1 MKIKW
6 LITGGVVLILAFLAL
21 SFGNL
26 LWQNYSVNKNWMQLE
41 AEYERRADLIPNL
54 AVLLPVELDAQ
65 ADAVGR
71 LVAYRLA
78 AIENQRRPGVRRP
91 GRIAAVKAR
100 LDSRFILGA
109 GHFLQDTSRFT
120 AYMNAQHEISRVSA
134 RLVSAAAGTDSAE
147 PDGSFG
153 NAVRLL
159 ERSETIIDHQSQQYN
174 KSAQNY
180 NRSVTGFPGRWLPG
194 LTGFYSVLEMDG

>member
-6 LITGGVVLILAFLAL
+6 LVTGGVVLILAFLVL

-26 LWQNYSVNKNWMQLE
+26 LRHNYTVNKNWMQLE

-78 AIENQRRPGVRRP
+78 AIENQRRTGVRRP
-91 GRIAAVKAR
+91 GLIAAVKAR
-100 LDSRFILGA
+100 LDSRFIPGS
-109 GHFLQDTSRFT
+109 GHFLQDTTRFT
-120 AYMNAQHEISRVSA
+120 AYMHAQHDISRVSA
-134 RLVSAAAGTDSAE
+134 LLVSAATGMDSAE
-147 PDGSFG
+147 PNGSFD

-159 ERSETIIDHQSQQYN
+159 ERTETRIDRRLRQYN
-174 KSAQNY
+174 KSAKNY
-180 NRSVTGFPGRWLPG
+180 NRSVTGFPGRLYSG
-194 LTGFYSVLEMDG
+194 VSGFYGVLEIE